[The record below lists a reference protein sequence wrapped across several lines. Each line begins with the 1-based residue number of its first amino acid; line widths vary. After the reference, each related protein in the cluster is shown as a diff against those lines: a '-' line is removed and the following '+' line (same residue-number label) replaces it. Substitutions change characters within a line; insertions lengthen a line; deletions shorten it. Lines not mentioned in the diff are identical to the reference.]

1 MLLDVGCLS
10 HSNRWRIQYIGG
22 LSVSRQEADPG
33 PQWPRLVRWSFK
45 IHDWRIWEQGVPARK
60 FIKTREFG
68 PSDEEGSS
76 ERISFPLLW
85 MDEGLTHQLMH
96 ININVI
102 SVFIFSGLICVTFLQ
117 QVRLNAPPRFQA
129 VVSALGKMLS
139 LNRKGPSLQKRLMT
153 INFKKHA
160 LCVRGGLPVT
170 ISRGQWSK
178 FQTIKI
184 AINITQELSTETIH
198 YAFVKARKDSQF
210 SKN

>member
-1 MLLDVGCLS
+1 MLLLLFYGWLL
-10 HSNRWRIQYIGG
+10 HSNRWPIQYVGG
-22 LSVSRQEADPG
+22 LSVSRQEAEPG

-45 IHDWRIWEQGVPARK
+45 IYDWRIWEQGVPARK

-102 SVFIFSGLICVTFLQ
+102 SVFIVSGLICVTFLQ

-129 VVSALGKMLS
+129 VVSAGENAEPQAEKGLAF
-139 LNRKGPSLQKRLMT
+139 RKASWPSTSKSM
-153 INFKKHA
+153 H
-160 LCVRGGLPVT
+160 CVLV
-170 ISRGQWSK
+170 
-178 FQTIKI
+178 
-184 AINITQELSTETIH
+184 
-198 YAFVKARKDSQF
+198 AFCQSP
-210 SKN
+210 